1 MPVTSASARPLARST
16 VAHRGGPPPAAG
28 ARRIRRTALA
38 SEQLLLES
46 AQRAFSDKG
55 YVRTTVQDI
64 IADTG
69 LSRGAFYRYFSSTD
83 DIFLTLCKRVVNEML
98 RPSGAPAGHTL
109 RERVHAGN
117 LHYLQQFECH
127 RGMLRAL
134 FEAAYVQPAVADQQA
149 RLRNAY
155 LERARAHLQRQQARG
170 ACLRIDIEAA
180 SIALG
185 MMVEGAAQLMGNAP
199 FEPAPKLDRL
209 CAQVT
214 DNWCRAVYCAPDQL
228 LSDCG
233 DATPAAPV
241 PPNLPLD

>member
-1 MPVTSASARPLARST
+1 MSVTGASARPLARST
-16 VAHRGGPPPAAG
+16 VAHRGGPPQAAG

-38 SEQLLLES
+38 SEQLLLDS

-83 DIFLTLCKRVVNEML
+83 DIFLALCKRLVNEML
-98 RPSGAPAGHTL
+98 RPTSASVGRTL

-149 RLRNAY
+149 RLRKAY
-155 LERARAHLQRQQARG
+155 LERARTHLQRQQARG
-170 ACLRIDIEAA
+170 GCLSIDVEAA

-185 MMVEGAAQLMGNAP
+185 MMVEGAALLMGSEP
-199 FEPAPKLDRL
+199 FEPAPNLDRL
-209 CAQVT
+209 CTQVT
-214 DNWCRAVYCAPDQL
+214 DNWCRAVYRTPDQL
-228 LSDCG
+228 LADHG
-233 DATPAAPV
+233 DATPAAPF
-241 PPNLPLD
+241 PPTLPLD